1 MNNRLAIG
9 LAVGAGYVLGRTKK
23 AKLAFG
29 IGTMVLGKRLKLSP
43 GALAEFAA
51 GQLESNPQFKEIGD
65 QLREDL
71 RGVGKAATGALVNR
85 QLEGIADRL
94 HDRTL
99 DVRDRIAGVVP
110 DPESGAEAA
119 KKATAPAR
127 KATGRAAD
135 RAKRSAPAKKAE
147 SAEKSE
153 PVRRAAA
160 AKKTAA
166 RRPPGARSRS
176 SERAEAKG
184 AGPVTEAKQATGL
197 VDSAVTDRLKSEL
210 QALALAQLERALTG
224 IGRKLG
230 QSTVKLNDIAEG
242 RSPGFSAL
250 ALKGGRKLTEGKGP
264 VRTALELGAG
274 HLKENVTDTLKNLGG
289 KRGKGG
295 GGRKPTVI
303 MESVDVGVP
312 VRDAYDQWTQYQE
325 FSHFTKGVRSAS
337 SADDTSSDWK
347 LKVFWSSRSWK
358 AHTTEQVPDARIAW
372 TSEGT
377 KGTAKGVVTFHPLGD
392 SLTRVLLVVE
402 YYPKGLFE
410 RTGNIW
416 RAQGRR
422 ARLDLK
428 NFARHI
434 ALRGEAPDGWRGEI
448 RDGEVVLSHEDA
460 LAHEEKT
467 RDEDVYDDEKASQGT
482 YDPEDEEPLEG
493 EYEEEPEGDEDV
505 PEDSEE
511 SDAVEYG
518 DEWEGAEEDAAEE
531 PEPVESGRRRH
542 VKSGSRRR

>member
-1 MNNRLAIG
+1 MTE
-9 LAVGAGYVLGRTKK
+9 TK
-23 AKLAFG
+23 
-29 IGTMVLGKRLKLSP
+29 
-43 GALAEFAA
+43 
-51 GQLESNPQFKEIGD
+51 QN
-65 QLREDL
+65 
-71 RGVGKAATGALVNR
+71 AT
-85 QLEGIADRL
+85 
-94 HDRTL
+94 
-99 DVRDRIAGVVP
+99 
-110 DPESGAEAA
+110 
-119 KKATAPAR
+119 
-127 KATGRAAD
+127 
-135 RAKRSAPAKKAE
+135 
-147 SAEKSE
+147 
-153 PVRRAAA
+153 
-160 AKKTAA
+160 
-166 RRPPGARSRS
+166 
-176 SERAEAKG
+176 
-184 AGPVTEAKQATGL
+184 KQATGL

-210 QALALAQLERALTG
+210 QALALAQLERALAG

-230 QSTVKLNDIAEG
+230 ESTVKLNDIAEG

-274 HLKENVTDTLKNLGG
+274 HLKENVTDAFKNLGG
-289 KRGKGG
+289 KKPGKGG

-312 VRDAYDQWTQYQE
+312 VREAYDQWTQYRE
-325 FSHFTKGVRSAS
+325 FSHFTKGVRSAN

-377 KGTAKGVVTFHPLGD
+377 KGTTKGVVTFHPLGD

-410 RTGNIW
+410 RTGNLW

-467 RDEDVYDDEKASQGT
+467 HDEDAYDEAHG
-482 YDPEDEEPLEG
+482 DEEPFEG
-493 EYEEEPEGDEDV
+493 EYEEEPEGDDDI
-505 PEDSEE
+505 PENTEGTDESE
-511 SDAVEYG
+511 DAVEYG
-518 DEWEGAEEDAAEE
+518 DEWEEAEEDAAEE
-531 PEPVESGRRRH
+531 PEPEESGRRYA
-542 VKSGSRRR
+542 KSGSRRR